1 MMKPSWKWVTMVSV
15 ILLLAAGCGPQ
26 GAEEMT
32 EAEPTPT
39 APASEG
45 RCGDEICDEAEQA
58 DPGLCPQ
65 DCEVPGATGKCGDGV
80 CDEVEQADP
89 ALCPADCGA
98 AGGGEGKGEAEPEEE
113 PGPEPEEEPEP
124 EPEEESEGD
133 DEPRCESQSWTIAI
147 EARGTIV
154 RTEPSA
160 DLFAAIVGGFVVNE
174 DCRIRGTSS
183 GQYKNCSYQSLTG
196 LCSYDIR
203 CPEFQAAISGEVV
216 PGEGDMDTFRIMVD
230 GSGILETGTGHCG
243 GVSVPFEQGGFL
255 QDAFGSAV
263 RNGGGYL
270 VEIVVPRTEEPG
282 GVRVTGTE
290 GGVDAVA
297 PANLSY
303 AFYVDLYRGTV
314 LVTFDELWRDWESEH
329 AEWDPMGESQGE
341 Q

>member
-1 MMKPSWKWVTMVSV
+1 MIAAALVLLTAVGCQPAGGEETSV
-15 ILLLAAGCGPQ
+15 VAS
-26 GAEEMT
+26 
-32 EAEPTPT
+32 TPT
-39 APASEG
+39 RPAKG
-45 RCGDEICDEAEQA
+45 
-58 DPGLCPQ
+58 P
-65 DCEVPGATGKCGDGV
+65 CGDGI

-89 ALCPADCGA
+89 ALCPADCAA
-98 AGGGEGKGEAEPEEE
+98 AGGGEGEGEAEPGDE
-113 PGPEPEEEPEP
+113 PGPEPEEEPKP
-124 EPEEESEGD
+124 EPEEKSEPEEEPEDEPEDEPEGD
-133 DEPRCESQSWTIAI
+133 DEPQCESQSWTITI
-147 EARGTIV
+147 EARGTMV

-174 DCRIRGTSS
+174 SCRIRGTSS
-183 GQYKNCSYQSLTG
+183 GQYKNCAYQSLTG

-216 PGEGDMDTFRIMVD
+216 PGEGDTDTFRIMVD
-230 GSGILETGTGHCG
+230 GSGILETGTGHCAE
-243 GVSVPFEQGGFL
+243 VSVPFEKGGFL
-255 QDAFGSAV
+255 QDAFGSAT

-270 VEIVVPRTEEPG
+270 IEMEVPRGGEPA
-282 GVRVTGTE
+282 TQTAEGTE

-314 LVTFDELWRDWESEH
+314 LVTFDELWPDWESEH